1 MSFNNITSPIKQR
14 RRSLVNFDWVD
25 LASGTGYVL
34 YDGFKH
40 IDSSGTTYKL
50 LESSK
55 APTVFGHFDGGTT
68 NFASIFSQVTG
79 NSGQSID
86 WDFDLTEF
94 KFPQTIKGDAYF
106 RISLATVGNNIT
118 GVTWTGKIRKWD
130 GASETDIATVTSDTY
145 NVNNPDTTSR
155 TLRIV
160 VPKTLFKKGE
170 VLRFTLQLST
180 TNNNAYQVGHNPN
193 DTLISLMTA
202 GNSRM
207 VVAIPYEINQ

>member
-1 MSFNNITSPIKQR
+1 MPLNFPGLFPQTKGL
-14 RRSLVNFDWVD
+14 LVNYDWVD

-40 IDSSGTTYKL
+40 VDSTGTTYAL

-94 KFPQTIKGDAYF
+94 KFPKTLKGDAYF
-106 RISLATVGNNIT
+106 RISLATIGNNIT
-118 GVTWTGKIRKWD
+118 GIVWTGIIRKWT
-130 GASETDIATVTSDTY
+130 GSVETDIVSVTSDTY
-145 NVNNPDTTSR
+145 TTNNPDTTSR
-155 TLRIV
+155 TLRLV
-160 VPKTLFKKGE
+160 VPKTHFKKGE
-170 VLRFTLQLST
+170 VLRFTLRLT
-180 TNNNAYQVGHNPN
+180 TSNNNAYQVGHNPN
-193 DTLISLMTA
+193 DTAISMMTA

-207 VVAIPYEINQ
+207 VVAIPYEITT